1 MELIFSRFDHWS
13 TVKAEESRGTVA
25 ELVWFG
31 KAERAQR
38 AQLCARQHREIIKAL
53 DMQPSE
59 FFKALDTSANE
70 LRNRTRVR
78 NLAPA
83 QAIDRGDT
91 KGDTLGAHC
100 QPPLE
105 NSNVVE
111 FCCGALTR

>member
-1 MELIFSRFDHWS
+1 MGGIERGEHNLALINILR
-13 TVKAEESRGTVA
+13 
-25 ELVWFG
+25 
-31 KAERAQR
+31 
-38 AQLCARQHREIIKAL
+38 IIKAL

>member
-53 DMQPSE
+53 D
-59 FFKALDTSANE
+59 TSTNE

-78 NLAPA
+78 NSPSFGPRVHYLAPA